1 MKKTTLVI
9 FAAILFIAVS
19 SFKNA
24 GNSDGKI
31 QIIFTHKLDINQ
43 LVKIKTGLA
52 EKSIWLTYRKLAFD
66 FDGKLTGIDFSVQ
79 DAKYG
84 GSASNDNLTDSSRTG
99 FFYDRTA
106 GAKITFG
113 ARDN

>member
-1 MKKTTLVI
+1 MKKAALLI
-9 FAAILFIAVS
+9 FAAILFISVS

-24 GNSDGKI
+24 GNADGKI
-31 QIIFTHKLDINQ
+31 EIIFTHKPDINE

-52 EKSIWLTYRKLAFD
+52 EKSIRLAYRKLAFD

-79 DAKYG
+79 DAKYV
-84 GSASNDNLTDSSRTG
+84 GSASNENLTDSSKTV
-99 FFYDRTA
+99 FFYERTA